1 MILGVNGEPRGCSM
15 KTAHTASVLFGCS
28 LLIALITALVP
39 SATYAES
46 YVAGQFGVTLP
57 QSLSN
62 VKLTQPQ
69 QLGFSEVSSSD
80 LSLQSS
86 LMGGIKLGHF
96 FSRARWFGL
105 ETEVFYTT
113 PNIKAQNVTLSA
125 PGGTSVSGQVSGE
138 HNRILTWAPMNLVF
152 RYHRTR
158 LQPYVAIGPGIF
170 FANRKDADGG
180 TQSGTTIGLNSQ
192 LGVRYY
198 ITRSWTVFG
207 EGKYNLARISYSSND
222 NDPNSALGYRATYS
236 AFIFSFGLGYHF

>member
-1 MILGVNGEPRGCSM
+1 MILGVNGEPGVCSM
-15 KTAHTASVLFGCS
+15 KTAQTANILFGCS

-39 SATYAES
+39 LATHAET

-62 VKLTQPQ
+62 VKLTQEG
-69 QLGFSEVSSSD
+69 LNGLSSSD

-113 PNIKAQNVTLSA
+113 PHIKDQNVTISG
-125 PGGTSVSGQVSGE
+125 PGGSASLGPVSGE

-152 RYHRTR
+152 RYHKTR
-158 LQPYVAIGPGIF
+158 LQPYIAIGPGIF

-180 TQSGTTIGLNSQ
+180 TQSGTAIGLNSQ
-192 LGVRYY
+192 VGVRYY
-198 ITRSWTVFG
+198 VTRRWTVFG
-207 EGKYNLARISYSSND
+207 EGKYNLARIPYSSND
-222 NDPNSALGYRATYS
+222 NDPNAALGFRATYS

>member
-1 MILGVNGEPRGCSM
+1 M
-15 KTAHTASVLFGCS
+15 KTAQTASVLFGCS
-28 LLIALITALVP
+28 LLIALIHTALVP
-39 SATYAES
+39 SATYAET

-69 QLGFSEVSSSD
+69 QLGFSEVNSSD
-80 LSLQSS
+80 LSLKSS
-86 LMGGIKLGHF
+86 LMGGMKLGHF

-113 PNIKAQNVTLSA
+113 PNIKGQNVTLSA
-125 PGGTSVSGQVSGE
+125 PGGPSVSGQVSGE

-158 LQPYVAIGPGIF
+158 LQPYVAVGPGIF

-180 TQSGTTIGLNSQ
+180 IQSGTTIGLNSQ